1 VQGRRRRREI
11 EKEEEKLMRRR
22 KGGGGA
28 GEEER
33 EIERWNSGKKR
44 IEMEVKDDEGNGI
57 GEERE
62 GEGEEKLWVSME
74 ASIIKSNH
82 STLLV

>member
-1 VQGRRRRREI
+1 VQGRRRREI

-22 KGGGGA
+22 KGGGSA

-44 IEMEVKDDEGNGI
+44 IEMEVKDDEGNRI
-57 GEERE
+57 GEER
-62 GEGEEKLWVSME
+62 EGEEKLWVSME